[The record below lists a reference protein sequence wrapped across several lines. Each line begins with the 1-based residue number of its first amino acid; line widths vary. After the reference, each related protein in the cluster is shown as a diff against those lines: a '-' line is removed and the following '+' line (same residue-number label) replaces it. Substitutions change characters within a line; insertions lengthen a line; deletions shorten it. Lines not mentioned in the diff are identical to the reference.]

1 MMELLTLQKLE
12 NIYHWHWRQFIP
24 PKLKERILLEFFD
37 YNFVMNYFKEKDVKK
52 IKSFKFDFIQ
62 WNEKDYVINVILNR
76 PNKKNALHPQMI
88 NEIAFV
94 FQYVSLNNNLR
105 ALVLKA
111 NGDVFC
117 SGLDLKAVAGN
128 VEKNNSTVPK
138 PSSKILISEIFNK
151 LYKPKICQLE
161 GDVYA
166 GGFLLIAGCNYVVSV
181 DGIKFGLPEV
191 KRGIFPMQVMESLSK
206 VMSVRNV
213 IDWCIRGYNL
223 DVKKAKKWGL
233 VSKIV
238 NQGEIESFVSK
249 WLNEVTSNSP
259 IAIKLGLEASDKIN
273 SSELNHEYLSKI
285 LCMHSKY

>member
-1 MMELLTLQKLE
+1 
-12 NIYHWHWRQFIP
+12 
-24 PKLKERILLEFFD
+24 
-37 YNFVMNYFKEKDVKK
+37 MNYFNETDIQN
-52 IKSFKFDFIQ
+52 IKSYKFDFI
-62 WNEKDYVINVILNR
+62 ELDETDFVFTVTLNR
-76 PNKKNALHPQMI
+76 PKKKNALHPQMI
-88 NEIAFV
+88 NEIAFA
-94 FQYVSLNNNLR
+94 FQYAFYNNNVR
-105 ALVLKA
+105 AVLLKS

-166 GGFLLIAGCNYVVSV
+166 GGFLLIAGCNYVVSI

-249 WLNEVTSNSP
+249 WLSEVTSNSP

-273 SSELNHEYLSKI
+273 SSELNHEYLSKMLEKVLKSDDAVEGI
-285 LCMHSKY
+285 KAFKEKRKPKWN